1 MIYSSDSTHV
11 VLSVSLSLS
20 KKKKEDMSPENHDS
34 LRIYANWPVMI
45 HFNLAEILHGGM
57 RLIMSI
63 MTWYDEQLG
72 KLPMRLLL
80 DTGIFNFLY

>member
-34 LRIYANWPVMI
+34 LRIYAN
-45 HFNLAEILHGGM
+45 
-57 RLIMSI
+57 
-63 MTWYDEQLG
+63 
-72 KLPMRLLL
+72 
-80 DTGIFNFLY
+80 